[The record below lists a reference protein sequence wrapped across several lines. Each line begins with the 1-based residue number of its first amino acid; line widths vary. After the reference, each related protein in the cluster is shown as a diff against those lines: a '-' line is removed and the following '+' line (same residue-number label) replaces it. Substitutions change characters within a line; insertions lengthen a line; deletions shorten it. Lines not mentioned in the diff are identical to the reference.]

1 MEARKRRTDKC
12 MEKKGKSVG
21 LQKSVQAIIQEVSEN
36 ICDNYCKYRE
46 TADEDNMCDVIRDG
60 SPCPLD
66 RLQ

>member
-46 TADEDNMCDVIRDG
+46 TAE
-60 SPCPLD
+60 
-66 RLQ
+66 